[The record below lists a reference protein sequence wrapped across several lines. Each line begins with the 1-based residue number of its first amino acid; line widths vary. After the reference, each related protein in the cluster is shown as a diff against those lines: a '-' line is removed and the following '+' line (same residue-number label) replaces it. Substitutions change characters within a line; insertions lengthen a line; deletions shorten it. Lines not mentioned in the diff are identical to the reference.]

1 MAASDADGSFV
12 PSSGGLKDTTHIA
25 VIDADGNVFDATP
38 SGGWTGGGVILGE
51 TGIGLSTRGEQFWL
65 DPDRA
70 NQIRPRARPRYTLTP
85 SIVFKD
91 GEPLMAIGTP
101 GGDNQDQT
109 ILQSF
114 LNVVEFWSDWYPNLH
129 DALAWPRVRTQHLH
143 GSFWPHARRLQPHG
157 PRIEDIVRGGERAAA
172 AGTPRERGAAVRN
185 VRLRDGGAHR
195 SGNRQPPGRRRPAPR
210 LLRASV
216 LTERNSAK
224 P

>member
-114 LNVVEFWSDWYPNLH
+114 LNVVEFWSKTGIRICTTRW
-129 DALAWPRVRTQHLH
+129 RGR
-143 GSFWPHARRLQPHG
+143 GSG
-157 PRIEDIVRGGERAAA
+157 PSTCTA
-172 AGTPRERGAAVRN
+172 
-185 VRLRDGGAHR
+185 R
-195 SGNRQPPGRRRPAPR
+195 SGRTRPASTAWTSNRTSRRRWRTSCGAGD
-210 LLRASV
+210 
-216 LTERNSAK
+216 TT
-224 P
+224 